1 MELFYHI
8 DSPVG
13 GLTMTSDGTALTGLW
28 FDKQPYAGGVSSLR
42 QEEARLPIFDETARW
57 LACYFKGQ
65 EPQFT
70 PALKLNATPFRQAV
84 WKILQ
89 TIPYGQTVTYGDI
102 AANIA
107 KQQGI
112 LRMSAQA
119 VGGAVGQN
127 PIAIIIPCHR
137 VIGANGNLTG
147 YAGGMEK
154 KIALL
159 QLEGVTME
167 KLWVPQKKQPLSKS
181 EAKGEQDAIRF

>member
-1 MELFYHI
+1 MEVSYHI
-8 DSPVG
+8 DSPLG

-28 FDKQPYAGGVSSLR
+28 FDKQPYAGGASSLR
-42 QEEARLPIFDETARW
+42 QQEARLPIFDETARW
-57 LACYFKGQ
+57 LECYFKGQ
-65 EPQFT
+65 VPPFT
-70 PALKLNATPFRQAV
+70 PALKLSATPFRQAV
-84 WKILQ
+84 WEILQ
-89 TIPYGQTVTYGDI
+89 TIPYGHTVTYGDI

-119 VGGAVGQN
+119 VGGAVGNN

-137 VIGANGNLTG
+137 VIGANGKLTG

-159 QLEGVTME
+159 TLEGVTME
-167 KLWVPQKKQPLSKS
+167 KRWILQKKEPSSKDTT
-181 EAKGEQDAIRF
+181 KGEQDGIRF